1 MAAPT
6 AKFPKKEKV
15 ILTPLQLLEQTRK
28 DSVTRHDK
36 YQEKL
41 RVNHRSLVK
50 RISHAV
56 QEITNKGAFILRIPD
71 AQLGIRTLTFNQR
84 GFIMTAVN
92 DKGVTVSLSDQS
104 HDYLLHLAKLL
115 AENKYAL
122 LANGDEDTFKSYMAN
137 IFPEQDAAY
146 TERQAER
153 EAIVKEQDG
162 FVDAVRKTFLRELTD
177 MLRKLKSLGLG
188 LRLQP
193 ISGSYN
199 SGDLNFLTVSGKTL
213 ESLTLSGSGNGS
225 VDGGAYLT
233 EIRKQ
238 LRAGTITIV
247 PCDYQF

>member
-6 AKFPKKEKV
+6 AKFPTKDKV

-50 RISHAV
+50 RITHVV
-56 QEITNKGAFILRIPD
+56 QEITNKGAFLLRIPD

-84 GFIMTAVN
+84 GFIMSAVN

-104 HDYLLHLAKLL
+104 HDYLLHLARLL
-115 AENKYAL
+115 GENKYTL
-122 LANGDEDTFKSYMAN
+122 LANGDEDAFKSYIAN

-146 TERQAER
+146 TDRQAER
-153 EAIVKEQDG
+153 EALVKEQDVL
-162 FVDAVRKTFLRELTD
+162 VDAVRKTFLRELID
-177 MLRKLKSLGLG
+177 LLRKLKSLGLG
-188 LRLQP
+188 LKLQP
-193 ISGSYN
+193 ISESYSSGKFN
-199 SGDLNFLTVSGKTL
+199 SLTVSGKTL
-213 ESLTLSGSGNGS
+213 ESLTLSANGNGS
-225 VDGGAYLT
+225 VNGGVYLN

-238 LRAGTITIV
+238 LRLGLVTVV
-247 PCDYQF
+247 PCDYHF